1 MLCLFLNLLFFF
13 VGVQVVK
20 NRMMAATE
28 GSAAASRGMVQ
39 TFQHIFAKEGWRGF
53 FVGFAPCML
62 RAFPANGAAFFGY
75 EMANRLLP
83 DKL

>member
-1 MLCLFLNLLFFF
+1 MLLLNLIFL
-13 VGVQVVK
+13 VVVQVVK
-20 NRMMAATE
+20 NRMMAAPE
-28 GSAAASRGMVQ
+28 GSAAAARGMVQ